1 MSSKDLAPDPQSGG
15 EPLADRE
22 PLPDRAPLPDRRPLP
37 GRRPAAPDPV
47 ARVGHLEYDRILFFS
62 DAIFAIAITLLVAG
76 LVVGVNPHGT
86 AETGREL
93 RDAFSGIEAFII
105 SFAVIGLFWTGHH
118 SMFRYITAVDR
129 RLIFLN
135 LLFLGVIA
143 FLPYPTEL
151 ISSTLQAPSVIF
163 YAACCSA
170 AGLAEA
176 GCWLYATRSPAGL
189 AVPPA
194 ATGRRRSALQV
205 MRDAVVH
212 LLSIPVTIFSARPA
226 TELAVPG
233 AAIARRPYLLQ
244 TLRVPVIFLLS
255 IPVAIFYS
263 PRLATYSW
271 ILIWVTGVLLNHLA
285 PIQVVREEL
294 N

>member
-1 MSSKDLAPDPQSGG
+1 MTSKDLAPDPQSGG
-15 EPLADRE
+15 EPL
-22 PLPDRAPLPDRRPLP
+22 PGRRPLP
-37 GRRPAAPDPV
+37 GRPPALDPV
-47 ARVGHLEYDRILFFS
+47 VRVGHLEYDRILFFS

-76 LVVGVNPHGT
+76 LVVGVNPHGI
-86 AETGREL
+86 ADTGREL
-93 RDAFSGIEAFII
+93 GDAFSGIEAFVI
-105 SFAVIGLFWTGHH
+105 SFAVIGLFWMSHH

-129 RLIFLN
+129 RLILLN

-151 ISSTLQAPSVIF
+151 ISSTLQIPSVIF

-176 GCWLYATRSPAGL
+176 SCWLYATRSPARL

-194 ATGRRRSALQV
+194 APGRRRSALQIT
-205 MRDAVVH
+205 RDAAVYLV
-212 LLSIPVTIFSARPA
+212 SIPVTIFSGRPA

-233 AAIARRPYLLQ
+233 AAIVRRRYLLQ
-244 TLRVPVIFLLS
+244 ILRVPALFLLS
-255 IPVAIFYS
+255 IPIAVFYS
-263 PRLATYSW
+263 PRAATYSW

-285 PIQVVREEL
+285 PIQEVREEL
-294 N
+294 S